1 MKFFKN
7 KEGKGML
14 ILGCDCAI
22 DAPNGYVELVANTTD
37 AAQEKHVPVVK
48 ATGDTVLVDVG
59 SVAHPMTEEHSIK
72 FIALQTTDGY
82 QFRKLSPTDAPK
94 AEFKLASG
102 AKPIAAYE
110 YCNLHGLWVYK
121 F

>member
-7 KEGKGML
+7 KDGKGML

-102 AKPIAAYE
+102 VKPIAAYE

>member
-7 KEGKGML
+7 NDGKGML

-22 DAPNGYVELVANTTD
+22 EAPNGYVELTANTTD
-37 AAQEKHVPVVK
+37 AAQEKHVPIVK
-48 ATGDTVLVDVG
+48 MEGDSVFVDVG

-82 QFRKLSPTDAPK
+82 QFRKLEPTDAPK

-102 AKPIAAYE
+102 VKAIAAYE
-110 YCNLHGLWVYK
+110 YCNLHGLWIQK
-121 F
+121 L